1 MKKTLLGMIGL
12 FVMSLFVV
20 ASKGHAEEG
29 RPGRHWAKNHP
40 HRAEAKARQHHQRER
55 IQQGRRSG
63 ELTKE
68 ESKELHDQQKDI
80 RETRREYVTNDGKID
95 QTEMK
100 DLREKQNAA
109 SKNIYEEKHDAEKR
123 TAPVTES
130 EPATPAQ
137 EQ

>member
-1 MKKTLLGMIGL
+1 MKKILWSVLGL
-12 FVMSLFVV
+12 FIVGLTGVV
-20 ASKGHAEEG
+20 SQGHAEEG

-68 ESKELHDQQKDI
+68 ESKELHDQQKEI

-95 QTEMK
+95 QAEMK